1 MAKARTVNRLFAILR
16 LVEKLC
22 KSGLLASSIVL
33 MNKALGGCLID
44 LLYSCGDNFF
54 MAVLRAELRD
64 LLRAAFVL
72 LTMTRFLADLILGIF
87 APPSSYS

>member
-44 LLYSCGDNFF
+44 LLYSCGDNF
-54 MAVLRAELRD
+54 
-64 LLRAAFVL
+64 LLICRVGLSSSVSL
-72 LTMTRFLADLILGIF
+72 LYGSLKG
-87 APPSSYS
+87 

>member
-44 LLYSCGDNFF
+44 LLYSCGDNFLLICALVSA
-54 MAVLRAELRD
+54 AV
-64 LLRAAFVL
+64 
-72 LTMTRFLADLILGIF
+72 
-87 APPSSYS
+87 